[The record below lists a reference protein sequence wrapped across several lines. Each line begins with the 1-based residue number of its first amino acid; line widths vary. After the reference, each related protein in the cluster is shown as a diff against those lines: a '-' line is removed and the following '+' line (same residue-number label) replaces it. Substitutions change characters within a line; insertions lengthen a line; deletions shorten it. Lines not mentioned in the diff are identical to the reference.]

1 MSRPTTKDITVSHP
15 SGAYVIDCDA
25 SCDAPRLDHMF
36 MGYTK
41 KEALQVWR
49 EQHPKERA

>member
-1 MSRPTTKDITVSHP
+1 MYRPTLRDITVSRP
-15 SGAYVIDCDA
+15 SGAYVIDCDD
-25 SCDAPRLDHMF
+25 SCDNPRLDHMF

-49 EQHPKERA
+49 MQHPRKSV